1 MLLRQSGRDT
11 IRAASPCLEARFRA
25 RSALFRHRYGRDFHS
40 SRPNRIIAEALQL
53 SHSVFQE
60 IHTVTGLPWALSI
73 PLTASLFRLAW
84 IPVQIISTIS
94 LKRRQIEGPLLKGWR
109 KAYQDIAVVKFRDQT
124 QQSAEAAERWVSKQ
138 LQARRKAIRQHSNY
152 LSPLSV
158 FGLQLSFFPI
168 WILNA
173 DVIRRMAGDD
183 RTLLSLFL
191 RTNDSKVDTS
201 IVPPEPGLQ
210 AESLWWIPDLVSP
223 DHLWILPLTFGA
235 LSVASAWMAA
245 GRGMAKQQER
255 IATMEPGLAR
265 QRDIFFLSVS
275 QFIVS
280 ASFLFP
286 MFIIRSETPTAV
298 VLYLIG
304 SVGTQLI
311 QRPLVSYLLGDPKKS
326 AIEPLERK
334 APKLKGTKESRLN
347 S

>member
-1 MLLRQSGRDT
+1 MLPRQSRRCT
-11 IRAASPCLEARFRA
+11 TTVRAASLFLEPQSCARTALRRHAFA
-25 RSALFRHRYGRDFHS
+25 RTFHS
-40 SRPNRIIAEALQL
+40 SRPHRILAEALQL
-53 SHSVFQE
+53 SHSAFEDV
-60 IHTVTGLPWALSI
+60 HTLSGLPWCLSI

-84 IPVQIISTIS
+84 IPVQVISTIS

-124 QQSAEAAERWVSKQ
+124 QQTAEKAEAWVSKQ
-138 LQARRKAIRQHSNY
+138 LQARRKAIRKHSNY
-152 LSPLSV
+152 MSPLSI
-158 FGLQLSFFPI
+158 FGLQLSFLPI

-183 RTLLSLFL
+183 RTLLSLL
-191 RTNDSKVDTS
+191 VSTDHNKVDTTV
-201 IVPPEPGLQ
+201 IPPEPGLQ

-223 DHLWILPLTFGA
+223 DHLWILPLMFGA

-245 GRGMAKQQER
+245 GRGMAKQQVK
-255 IATMEPGLAR
+255 ISTMEHGVAK
-265 QRDIFFLSVS
+265 QREIFFLSVS
-275 QFIVS
+275 QFIVA

-286 MFIIRSETPTAV
+286 VFIIRSETATAV

-304 SVGTQLI
+304 SVGTQLV

-334 APKLKGTKESRLN
+334 APRLKGTRDTR
-347 S
+347 

>member
-1 MLLRQSGRDT
+1 MLLRPSGRCT
-11 IRAASPCLEARFRA
+11 LRLASLYLEPSSTARTALRRHGLTRA
-25 RSALFRHRYGRDFHS
+25 FHS
-40 SRPNRIIAEALQL
+40 SRPNYIIAEALQL

-60 IHTVTGLPWALSI
+60 IHTLSGLPWCLSI

-84 IPVQIISTIS
+84 IPVQILSTIS

-124 QQSAEAAERWVSKQ
+124 QQSAEKAEAWVSKQ

-158 FGLQLSFFPI
+158 FGLQLSFLPV

-173 DVIRRMAGDD
+173 DVIRRMTGDD
-183 RTLLSLFL
+183 RTLLSLFINTDHN
-191 RTNDSKVDTS
+191 RVDTT
-201 IVPPEPGLQ
+201 IVPAEPGLQ
-210 AESLWWIPDLVSP
+210 AESLWWIDSLVSP

-235 LSVASAWMAA
+235 LSIASAWLGA
-245 GRGMAKQQER
+245 GRGMAKQQVR
-255 IATMEPGLAR
+255 ISTMEPGVAR
-265 QRDIFFLSVS
+265 QREVFFLSVS
-275 QFIVS
+275 QFIVA

-286 MFIIRSETPTAV
+286 IFIIRSETATAV

-304 SVGTQLI
+304 SVGTQLV

-334 APKLKGTKESRLN
+334 APKPKGTRDTRDTR
-347 S
+347 